1 VIALERTDLAPRIAK
16 AALGALAIAA
26 ALELLAVFAYRQD
39 SRVRLD
45 FGYSEDVGFSVSDG
59 TVHLRPVASR
69 GLWPQD
75 YPVAKPPQTKRVVVI
90 GDSVARAGS
99 YRESFAG
106 QLAERLAACGA
117 RAEVWNLASPGYG
130 SRRKDVVVAKALQF
144 APDLV
149 IYHANVTTEY
159 EDAREWER
167 RERHASWHPSQWPEK
182 LPLLGRISMSMTE
195 KVYWRWLDPA
205 VRAGFDREGTD
216 LDEAL
221 RSKSDVEHWRP
232 IMLENFA
239 GTRARLR
246 AAKVPLIVIT
256 RADLIDDGPEMTDH
270 GLEEAI
276 GALAKNEGFRWIA
289 TRQVARQ
296 GDPRAFF
303 ADGSHWNPIGHE
315 RMAQALLP
323 IVQKTLSLRCR

>member
-1 VIALERTDLAPRIAK
+1 VIALERTDLAPRIVSAV
-16 AALGALAIAA
+16 LGALALAL

-39 SRVRLD
+39 PSVRLD
-45 FGYSEDVGFSVSDG
+45 FGYSPEVAFSVSDG
-59 TVHLRPVASR
+59 TLHIRPVASR
-69 GLWPQD
+69 QLWPQS
-75 YPVAKPPQTKRVVVI
+75 YPVAKTAGVKRIVVI

-106 QLAERLAACGA
+106 QLRERLGSC
-117 RAEVWNLASPGYG
+117 AEVWNLASPGYG
-130 SRRKDVVVAKALQF
+130 SRRKDVVLSKALEF

-167 RERHASWHPSQWPEK
+167 REKHASWHPSQWPQK

-205 VRAGFDREGTD
+205 VRAGFDREGAD

-232 IMLENFA
+232 LMLENFA
-239 GTRARLR
+239 VTRERLR
-246 AAKVPLIVIT
+246 TAKVPLIVVV
-256 RADLIDDGPEMTDH
+256 RGDLPVDGGDMTDF
-270 GLEEAI
+270 GLEEEI
-276 GALAKNEGFRWIA
+276 GAIARREGFVWVA
-289 TRQVARQ
+289 TRDVARK
-296 GDPRAFF
+296 GDPKSFF
-303 ADGSHWNPIGHE
+303 ADGSHWTPAGHE

-323 IVQKTLSLRCR
+323 LVRRTASCN